1 MPKSDDEMRFLLNAV
16 QMEKAAYEVGCE
28 LNNRPNWLP
37 VPIAGVQQL
46 LGIEFH
52 ELVDMP

>member
-28 LNNRPNWLP
+28 LNNRPNWP
-37 VPIAGVQQL
+37 GANRWRPTATRYRI
-46 LGIEFH
+46 
-52 ELVDMP
+52 P